1 MIRDHTDTHQW
12 DYIGTKDNPA
22 DYSSR
27 GINVANDKAVQ
38 KCNGFKDH
46 LFYGNQKQRSGLF
59 KFNTFQ
65 IFLFCLYIRKF
76 VNSLLNYPQKISL
89 QNFKPLFPLILWI
102 FDLECHG
109 QTSLKVALVKFAT
122 FSWNLENWKAS
133 TWKTKNSIAIK
144 QKQPL
149 EVFCKKKCS

>member
-46 LFYGNQKQRSGLF
+46 LFCGNQKQRSGLF

-76 VNSLLNYPQKISL
+76 VNSLLSYPQIKKSL
-89 QNFKPLFPLILWI
+89 QNFKPLFPLLLRI

-109 QTSLKVALVKFAT
+109 QASLKL
-122 FSWNLENWKAS
+122 
-133 TWKTKNSIAIK
+133 
-144 QKQPL
+144 PL
-149 EVFCKKKCS
+149 